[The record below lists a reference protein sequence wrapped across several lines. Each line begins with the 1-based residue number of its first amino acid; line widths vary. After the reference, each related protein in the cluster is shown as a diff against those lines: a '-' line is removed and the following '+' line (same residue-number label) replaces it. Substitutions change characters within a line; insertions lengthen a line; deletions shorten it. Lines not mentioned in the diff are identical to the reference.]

1 VTAPHDPVRLH
12 LPALP
17 PGVVLLDLDGTL
29 TDSAPG
35 ITGSLR
41 AALTEAALPVPDDAA
56 LRRFVGPPLPEMLAT
71 HGVPAGRVDELVA
84 TYRRHFTAG
93 GMFDNA
99 VFPGIEEVLVEL
111 RAAGVVLAVA
121 TSKPEVYAR
130 QIARH
135 FGLDAHLTHGLDGV
149 FGADA
154 DQGARSAKAE
164 VVGHALATLEAR
176 GVAVGPATTVM
187 VGDREHDVLGAGRHG
202 IATVGVAWGYAE
214 PGELEAAGAAV
225 VVHTPRELTDLLLP
239 RR

>member
-1 VTAPHDPVRLH
+1 MSSPRLS

-17 PGVVLLDLDGTL
+17 PAVVLLDLDGTL

-35 ITGSLR
+35 ITASLR
-41 AALTEAALPVPDDAA
+41 AALTEAGFPVPDDAG
-56 LRRFVGPPLPEMLAT
+56 LRRFVGPPLPLMLRQS
-71 HGVPAGRVDELVA
+71 GVPADRVDELVA

-99 VFPGIEEVLVEL
+99 VFPGIPEAMDALA
-111 RAAGVVLAVA
+111 AAGATLAVA

-130 QIARH
+130 QIAEH
-135 FGLDAHLTHGLDGV
+135 FGLDAHLTHGVDGV

-154 DQGARSAKAE
+154 DQGARSGKAE
-164 VVGHALATLEAR
+164 VVAHALATLASR
-176 GVAVGPATTVM
+176 GVATGPATTVM

-214 PGELEAAGAAV
+214 PGELEAAGAVAV
-225 VVHTPRELTDLLLP
+225 VATPAELVTLLRGG